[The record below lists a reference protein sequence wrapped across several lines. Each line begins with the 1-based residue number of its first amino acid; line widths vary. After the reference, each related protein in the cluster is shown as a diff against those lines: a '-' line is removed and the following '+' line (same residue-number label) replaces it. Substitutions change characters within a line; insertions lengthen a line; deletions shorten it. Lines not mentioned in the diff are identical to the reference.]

1 MTTFSY
7 VALDPAGKKRTG
19 FIEAADQD
27 QAIAKIVA
35 EGRFVLEIR
44 ADASGRGAASSG
56 ARKPTG
62 RSGKVSRSDIAL
74 FTRRL
79 ADLSSAGLPL
89 DRALQVVAEQS
100 ESERLT
106 HITEEALEDVR
117 SGLSVSAAL
126 SKHPK
131 IFNEVYTQT
140 LRAGEASGQFS
151 EVASKLAEFQ
161 ENEVTRRSQISAAL
175 LYPSVLAGVALTV
188 IVFLITFVMPRLS
201 KVFEDLGD
209 DLPAATRFLLGT
221 TDFITGNALVII
233 GALVGAIV
241 LYRGWAA
248 TEPGALARD
257 RMMMNLPIV
266 GPVISKAIVS
276 RFARVLSTLV
286 FGGVPILEALQIAGM
301 SAGNRLFKV
310 TSERVAQDV
319 REGRPIAEAMRDDG
333 GFPPVLIHMVAIGE
347 ETGNLPLMLGRVSD
361 SLDFEVDNG
370 VRRLTSIV
378 EPLIVVVMAVVV
390 GFVVIA
396 VVLPIFQAQ
405 DLVK

>member
-7 VALDPAGKKRTG
+7 VALDPTGKKRTG
-19 FIEAADQD
+19 FVEAADQE

-35 EGRFVLEIR
+35 EGRFVLEIHADSGGR
-44 ADASGRGAASSG
+44 AAGSAAPQKSS
-56 ARKPTG
+56 G
-62 RSGKVSRSDIAL
+62 RSGKISRSDIAL

-89 DRALQVVAEQS
+89 DRALQVVSEQS
-100 ESERLT
+100 ESDRLT
-106 HITEEALEDVR
+106 HITEQALEDVR
-117 SGLSVSAAL
+117 GGMSVSAAL

-131 IFNEVYTQT
+131 VFSEVYTQT

-151 EVASKLAEFQ
+151 EVATKLAEFQ
-161 ENEVTRRSQISAAL
+161 ENEVTRRSQIGAAL
-175 LYPSVLAGVALTV
+175 LYPSVLAGVAVAV

-209 DLPAATRFLLGT
+209 DLPATTRFLLST

-248 TEPGALARD
+248 TEAGALTRD
-257 RMMMNLPIV
+257 RMLMNAPVI

-276 RFARVLSTLV
+276 RFARVLGTLV

-301 SAGNRLFKV
+301 SAGNKLFKV

-347 ETGNLPLMLGRVSD
+347 ETGDLPLMLGRVSD

-378 EPLIVVVMAVVV
+378 EPLIVVLMAIVV
-390 GFVVIA
+390 GFVVIS

-405 DLVK
+405 DMVK

>member
-1 MTTFSY
+1 MTTFAY
-7 VALDPAGKKRTG
+7 VALDPAGKKRSG
-19 FIEAADQD
+19 FIEADDQD

-35 EGRFVLEIR
+35 EGRYVLEIKPQSKSASGEHHHHGHSKITR
-44 ADASGRGAASSG
+44 AD
-56 ARKPTG
+56 
-62 RSGKVSRSDIAL
+62 VAL

-79 ADLSSAGLPL
+79 ADLASAGLPL

-100 ESERLT
+100 ESGRLA
-106 HITEEALEDVR
+106 HIAESALEDVR
-117 SGLSVSAAL
+117 GGLSVSQSLA
-126 SKHPK
+126 KYPRV
-131 IFNEVYTQT
+131 FNEVYTQT

-151 EVASKLAEFQ
+151 EVATKLAEFQ

-175 LYPSVLAGVALTV
+175 LYPSVLAGVAVTV
-188 IVFLITFVMPRLS
+188 IIFLITFVMPRLS

-209 DLPAATRFLLGT
+209 DLPATTRFLLAS
-221 TDFITGNALVII
+221 TDFITNNALII
-233 GALVGAIV
+233 VGAIVGAVV

-248 TEPGALARD
+248 TEAGALARD
-257 RMMMNLPIV
+257 RLFMNMPVV

-276 RFARVLSTLV
+276 RFARVLGTLV
-286 FGGVPILEALQIAGM
+286 YGGVPILEALQIAGM
-301 SAGNRLFKV
+301 SAGNKLFKV

-347 ETGNLPLMLGRVSD
+347 ETGDLPLMLGRVSD
-361 SLDFEVDNG
+361 SLDFEVDNV

-378 EPLIVVVMAVVV
+378 EPLIVVLMAIVV
-390 GFVVIA
+390 GFVVIS

>member
-1 MTTFSY
+1 MTTFAY
-7 VALDPAGKKRTG
+7 VALDPAGKKRSG
-19 FIEAADQD
+19 FIEADDQD

-35 EGRFVLEIR
+35 EGRYVLEIKPQSKSASGEHHHHGHSKITR
-44 ADASGRGAASSG
+44 AD
-56 ARKPTG
+56 
-62 RSGKVSRSDIAL
+62 VAL

-79 ADLSSAGLPL
+79 ADLASAGLPL

-100 ESERLT
+100 ESGRLA
-106 HITEEALEDVR
+106 HIAESALEDVR
-117 SGLSVSAAL
+117 GGLSVSQSLA
-126 SKHPK
+126 KYPK
-131 IFNEVYTQT
+131 VFNEVYTQT

-151 EVASKLAEFQ
+151 EVATKLAEFQ

-175 LYPSVLAGVALTV
+175 LYPSVLAGVAVTV
-188 IVFLITFVMPRLS
+188 IIFLITFVMPRLS

-209 DLPAATRFLLGT
+209 DLPATTRFLLAS
-221 TDFITGNALVII
+221 TDFITNNALII
-233 GALVGAIV
+233 VGAIVGAIV

-248 TEPGALARD
+248 TEAGALARD
-257 RMMMNLPIV
+257 RLFMNMPVV

-276 RFARVLSTLV
+276 RFARVLGTLV
-286 FGGVPILEALQIAGM
+286 YGGVPILEALQIAGM
-301 SAGNRLFKV
+301 SAGNKLFKV

-347 ETGNLPLMLGRVSD
+347 ETGDLPLMLGRVSD

-378 EPLIVVVMAVVV
+378 EPLIVVLMAIVV
-390 GFVVIA
+390 GFVVIS

>member
-1 MTTFSY
+1 MTTFAY
-7 VALDPAGKKRTG
+7 VALDPAGKKRSG

-35 EGRFVLEIR
+35 EGRYVLEIKPQSKGASGEHHHHAGHSKITR
-44 ADASGRGAASSG
+44 AD
-56 ARKPTG
+56 
-62 RSGKVSRSDIAL
+62 VAL

-79 ADLSSAGLPL
+79 ADLASAGLPL

-100 ESERLT
+100 ESGRLA
-106 HITEEALEDVR
+106 HIAESALEDVR
-117 SGLSVSAAL
+117 GGLSVSQAL
-126 SKHPK
+126 AKHPRV
-131 IFNEVYTQT
+131 FNEVYTQT

-151 EVASKLAEFQ
+151 EVATKLAEFQ

-175 LYPSVLAGVALTV
+175 LYPSVLAGVAVTV
-188 IVFLITFVMPRLS
+188 IIFLITFVMPRLS

-209 DLPAATRFLLGT
+209 DLPATTRFLLAS
-221 TDFITGNALVII
+221 TDFITNNAII
-233 GALVGAIV
+233 IVGAIIGAIV

-248 TEPGALARD
+248 TESGALARD
-257 RMMMNLPIV
+257 RLFMNMPVV

-276 RFARVLSTLV
+276 RFARVLGTLV
-286 FGGVPILEALQIAGM
+286 YGGVPILEALQIAGM
-301 SAGNRLFKV
+301 SAGNKLFKV

-347 ETGNLPLMLGRVSD
+347 ETGDLPLMLGRVSD

-378 EPLIVVVMAVVV
+378 EPLIVVLMAIVV
-390 GFVVIA
+390 GFVVIS

>member
-1 MTTFSY
+1 MTTFAY
-7 VALDPAGKKRTG
+7 VALDPAGKKRSG
-19 FIEAADQD
+19 FIEADDQD

-35 EGRFVLEIR
+35 EGRYVLEIKPQSKSASGEHHHHGHSKITR
-44 ADASGRGAASSG
+44 AD
-56 ARKPTG
+56 
-62 RSGKVSRSDIAL
+62 VAL

-79 ADLSSAGLPL
+79 ADLASAGLPL

-100 ESERLT
+100 ESGRLA
-106 HITEEALEDVR
+106 HIAESALEDVR
-117 SGLSVSAAL
+117 GGLSVSQSLA
-126 SKHPK
+126 KYPRV
-131 IFNEVYTQT
+131 FNEVYTQT

-151 EVASKLAEFQ
+151 EVATKLAEFQ

-175 LYPSVLAGVALTV
+175 LYPSVLAGVAVTV
-188 IVFLITFVMPRLS
+188 IIFLITFVMPRLS

-209 DLPAATRFLLGT
+209 DLPATTRFLLAS
-221 TDFITGNALVII
+221 TDFITNNALII
-233 GALVGAIV
+233 VGAIV
-241 LYRGWAA
+241 GAVVFYRGWAA
-248 TEPGALARD
+248 TEAGALARD
-257 RMMMNLPIV
+257 RLFMNMPVV

-276 RFARVLSTLV
+276 RFARVLGTLV
-286 FGGVPILEALQIAGM
+286 YGGVPILEALQIAGM
-301 SAGNRLFKV
+301 SAGNKLFKV

-347 ETGNLPLMLGRVSD
+347 ETGDLPLMLGRVSD

-378 EPLIVVVMAVVV
+378 EPLIVVLMAIVV
-390 GFVVIA
+390 GFVVIS

>member
-1 MTTFSY
+1 
-7 VALDPAGKKRTG
+7 
-19 FIEAADQD
+19 
-27 QAIAKIVA
+27 
-35 EGRFVLEIR
+35 
-44 ADASGRGAASSG
+44 
-56 ARKPTG
+56 
-62 RSGKVSRSDIAL
+62 
-74 FTRRL
+74 
-79 ADLSSAGLPL
+79 
-89 DRALQVVAEQS
+89 
-100 ESERLT
+100 
-106 HITEEALEDVR
+106 
-117 SGLSVSAAL
+117 VSAAL

-131 IFNEVYTQT
+131 VFNEVYTQT

-175 LYPSVLAGVALTV
+175 LYPSVLAGVAVTV
-188 IVFLITFVMPRLS
+188 IIFLITFVMPRLS
-201 KVFEDLGD
+201 TVFEDLGD
-209 DLPAATRFLLGT
+209 DLPATTRMLLAT
-221 TDFITGNALVII
+221 TDFITGNALLII
-233 GALVGAIV
+233 GAIVGAFV

-248 TEPGALARD
+248 TEAGSLTRD

-276 RFARVLSTLV
+276 RFSRVLGTLV

-301 SAGNRLFKV
+301 SAGNKLFKV
-310 TSERVAQDV
+310 TSERVAHDV

>member
-1 MTTFSY
+1 MTTFAY
-7 VALDPAGKKRTG
+7 VALDPAGKKRSG
-19 FIEAADQD
+19 FIEADDQD

-35 EGRFVLEIR
+35 EGRYVLEIKPQSKNASGEHHHHGHSKITR
-44 ADASGRGAASSG
+44 AD
-56 ARKPTG
+56 
-62 RSGKVSRSDIAL
+62 VAL

-79 ADLSSAGLPL
+79 ADLASAGLPL

-100 ESERLT
+100 ESGRLA
-106 HITEEALEDVR
+106 HIAESALEDVR
-117 SGLSVSAAL
+117 GGLSVSQSLA
-126 SKHPK
+126 KYPK
-131 IFNEVYTQT
+131 VFNEVYTQT

-151 EVASKLAEFQ
+151 EVATKLAEFQ

-175 LYPSVLAGVALTV
+175 LYPSVLAGVAVTV
-188 IVFLITFVMPRLS
+188 IIFLITFVMPRLS

-209 DLPAATRFLLGT
+209 DLPATTRFLLAS
-221 TDFITGNALVII
+221 TDFITKNALII
-233 GALVGAIV
+233 VGAIVGAVV

-248 TEPGALARD
+248 TEAGALARD
-257 RMMMNLPIV
+257 RLFMNMPVV

-276 RFARVLSTLV
+276 RFARVLGTLV
-286 FGGVPILEALQIAGM
+286 YGGVPILEALQIAGM
-301 SAGNRLFKV
+301 SAGNKLFKV

-319 REGRPIAEAMRDDG
+319 REGRPIAEAMRDEG

-347 ETGNLPLMLGRVSD
+347 ETGDLPLMLGRVSD

-378 EPLIVVVMAVVV
+378 EPLIVVLMAIVV
-390 GFVVIA
+390 GFVVIS

>member
-1 MTTFSY
+1 MTTFAY
-7 VALDPAGKKRTG
+7 VALDPAGKKRSG

-35 EGRFVLEIR
+35 EGRYVLEIKPQSKSAAGEHHHHGHSKITR
-44 ADASGRGAASSG
+44 AD
-56 ARKPTG
+56 
-62 RSGKVSRSDIAL
+62 VAL

-79 ADLSSAGLPL
+79 ADLASAGLPL

-100 ESERLT
+100 ESGRLA
-106 HITEEALEDVR
+106 HIAESALEDVR
-117 SGLSVSAAL
+117 GGLSVSQSLA
-126 SKHPK
+126 KYPK
-131 IFNEVYTQT
+131 VFNEVYTQT

-151 EVASKLAEFQ
+151 EVATKLAEFQ

-175 LYPSVLAGVALTV
+175 LYPSVLAGVAVTV
-188 IVFLITFVMPRLS
+188 IIFLITFVMPRLS

-209 DLPAATRFLLGT
+209 DLPATTRFLLAS
-221 TDFITGNALVII
+221 TDFITNNALII
-233 GALVGAIV
+233 VGAIVGAIV

-248 TEPGALARD
+248 TEAGALARD
-257 RMMMNLPIV
+257 RLFMNMPVV

-276 RFARVLSTLV
+276 RFARVLGTLV
-286 FGGVPILEALQIAGM
+286 YGGVPILEALQIAGM
-301 SAGNRLFKV
+301 SAGNKLFKV

-347 ETGNLPLMLGRVSD
+347 ETGDLPLMLGRVSD

-378 EPLIVVVMAVVV
+378 EPLIVVLMAIVV
-390 GFVVIA
+390 GFVVIS